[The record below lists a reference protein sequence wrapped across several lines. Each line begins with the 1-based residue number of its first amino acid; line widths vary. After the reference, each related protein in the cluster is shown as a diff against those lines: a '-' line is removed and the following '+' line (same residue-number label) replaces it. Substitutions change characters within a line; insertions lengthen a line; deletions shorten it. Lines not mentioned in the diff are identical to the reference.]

1 LPFIFVM
8 CCLIRR
14 HGWEDL
20 LVFRRIKSK
29 IKLRCVTAEA
39 GAHDDCVYVTPE
51 PGPVTCVAGLPLE
64 RISRLDGGAAGS
76 SPPSSVSKSL
86 SARCIYMR
94 PRKGASTFERLSC
107 LLSAARTITQIM
119 LWRCS
124 PTPPVRLLGWG
135 EKPEAVID
143 VWPAS
148 SIQTAPV
155 SRVVPGSRQGCTF
168 PHPLPLAVDQKTISP
183 GPAAA
188 IRKRVV
194 DPGVVG
200 SGTGRVKS
208 EKSPLRCRAVH
219 HCPPRTG
226 PVYLDRGCAILYQPI
241 EKSTEKNNSR
251 GGRIIWRP
259 CCTTSSGW

>member
-1 LPFIFVM
+1 M

-124 PTPPVRLLGWG
+124 PTQAAGLGRETG
-135 EKPEAVID
+135 
-143 VWPAS
+143 S
-148 SIQTAPV
+148 SNRRMA
-155 SRVVPGSRQGCTF
+155 RVVHPDGAGLSGRPRQPSGLYV
-168 PHPLPLAVDQKTISP
+168 PAP
-183 GPAAA
+183 PAARSRPEDH
-188 IRKRVV
+188 ITR
-194 DPGVVG
+194 PGG
-200 SGTGRVKS
+200 S
-208 EKSPLRCRAVH
+208 
-219 HCPPRTG
+219 
-226 PVYLDRGCAILYQPI
+226 
-241 EKSTEKNNSR
+241 N
-251 GGRIIWRP
+251 
-259 CCTTSSGW
+259 